1 MMANTGLVGLLWL
14 FELEIRVE
22 GGVADKNTTWE
33 LGNSTL
39 MTKSEIYYY
48 KQVLNSPTNLLQ
60 INK

>member
-22 GGVADKNTTWE
+22 GGVADENSTWE

-48 KQVLNSPTNLLQ
+48 KQPWPGFKLAN
-60 INK
+60 